1 MHITSV
7 VLLLLLVTAVSG
19 PVARLLRV
27 PLPLLLIT
35 CGVVASLLGLHIEFE
50 PETFLLLFIPPLLF
64 SDAYLMPLR
73 DFGELRWPI
82 LLLAVGLVIF
92 STLVGGYFIH
102 WLLPVVP
109 LAAAFAL
116 AAILSPTDPVA
127 VGGMIDADNVPRR
140 FLHILHGEAL
150 LNDASGLVCF
160 KFAVAAAVTG
170 TFSVLNASLGFV
182 LVSVGGIVVGI
193 VLTFGFNFVNRILSR
208 HGFDEPTTQITL
220 MTLLPFAAYLLA
232 EHMELSGILAA
243 VSAGLSLNQSR
254 VFGAAQT
261 ATRLRGSA
269 VWEMIT
275 FVFNGLVFLLLGLQ
289 LPDIAKQGI
298 YMANKAGDSTW
309 SLVSTIVLLT
319 GVLLLLRLVWIFLLG
334 GGRELIAK
342 ARGHKSV
349 PVPFMETAAMTIG
362 GVRGAVTL
370 AGILSLPIAH
380 DGMPEFPMRDLLVT
394 FAAGVIITSLLLA
407 AVLLPALSRSLR
419 HDGGDPVNREADE
432 VRRLLALEA
441 IAEMERQSALVTK
454 QLDETAAQQRAEV
467 TAALIAEYRFRLRL
481 LEDTQDEKRQDEDT
495 SSTHDMTHRETA
507 LARRRFEAALR
518 LHLLRTERK
527 ALTRMRHE
535 GLVSDETERL
545 LTQDLDLEETV
556 LSGSARALPRHL
568 DYKGE
573 PKLSSP
579 LLYTG

>member
-1 MHITSV
+1 MHMTSV
-7 VLLLLLVTAVSG
+7 VLLLLLITAVSG
-19 PVARLLRV
+19 PVARLLRL

-35 CGVVASLLGLHIEFE
+35 CGIVASLLGLSIDFE

-73 DFGELRWPI
+73 DFKELRWPI

-109 LAAAFAL
+109 LAASFAL
-116 AAILSPTDPVA
+116 AAILSPTDAVA
-127 VGGMIDADNVPRR
+127 VGGMIDADRVPRR
-140 FLHILHGEAL
+140 FLHILQGEAL

-160 KFAVAAAVTG
+160 KFAVAATLTG
-170 TFSVLNASLGFV
+170 TFSILHASLGFV
-182 LVSVGGIVVGI
+182 LVAVGGILVGMA
-193 VLTFGFNFVNRILSR
+193 LTFAFNFVNRILSR

-232 EHMELSGILAA
+232 EHMDLSGILAA

-298 YMANKAGDSTW
+298 DLANKAGDSTW
-309 SLVSTIVLLT
+309 SLISTIILLT
-319 GVLLLLRLVWIFLLG
+319 TVLLLLRMVWIVFISG
-334 GGRELIAK
+334 AREVIAK
-342 ARGHKSV
+342 ARGRRAAAVSLI
-349 PVPFMETAAMTIG
+349 ETAAMTIG

-370 AGILSLPIAH
+370 AGILSLPIAQN
-380 DGMPEFPMRDLLVT
+380 GASEFPMRDLLVT

-481 LEDTQDEKRQDEDT
+481 LEDTPDEKRHEEDMQP
-495 SSTHDMTHRETA
+495 HDGLHKDAA

-527 ALTRMRHE
+527 ALTRMRQE
-535 GLVSDETERL
+535 GQVSDETERL
-545 LTQDLDLEETV
+545 LTHDLDLEETV

-568 DYKGE
+568 EHKDE
-573 PKLSSP
+573 PRMSSP

>member
-1 MHITSV
+1 MHMTSV
-7 VLLLLLVTAVSG
+7 VLLLLLITAVAG
-19 PVARLLRV
+19 PAARLLRL
-27 PLPLLLIT
+27 PLPLLLIA
-35 CGVVASLLGLHIEFE
+35 CGIAASLLGFHIDFE

-64 SDAYLMPLR
+64 SDAYLMPLHNFR
-73 DFGELRWPI
+73 ELRWPI

-92 STLVGGYFIH
+92 STIIGGYFIH
-102 WLLPVVP
+102 WLLPMVP

-116 AAILSPTDPVA
+116 AAILSPTDAVA
-127 VGGMIDADNVPRR
+127 VGGMIDEERVPRR
-140 FLHILHGEAL
+140 FLHILQGEAL

-160 KFAVAAAVTG
+160 KFAVAASLTG
-170 TFSVLNASLGFV
+170 TFSVMHASLGFV
-182 LVSVGGIVVGI
+182 LVAVGGILIGM
-193 VLTFGFNFVNRILSR
+193 VLTFGFNFINRILSR

-232 EHMELSGILAA
+232 EHLEASGILAA

-254 VFGAAQT
+254 VFGSAQT

-289 LPDIAKQGI
+289 LPDIAAQGI
-298 YMANKAGDSTW
+298 STANQAGDSTW
-309 SLVSTIVLLT
+309 SLIGTIVLLT
-319 GVLLLLRLVWIFLLG
+319 SMLLLLRLVWVFLISST
-334 GGRELIAK
+334 RYLIAK
-342 ARGHKSV
+342 LRGHKTGRVSV
-349 PVPFMETAAMTIG
+349 TETAAMTIG

-370 AGILSLPIAH
+370 AGILSLPIAEN
-380 DGMPEFPMRDLLVT
+380 GLPAFPMRDLLVT
-394 FAAGVIITSLLLA
+394 FAAGVIMTSLLIA
-407 AVLLPALSRSLR
+407 AVVLPPLSRSLR

-432 VRRLLALEA
+432 ARRLLALEA

-454 QLDETAAQQRAEV
+454 QLDENTAQQRAEV

-481 LEDTQDEKRQDEDT
+481 LEDAPDDKLKAEEYQSPDAL
-495 SSTHDMTHRETA
+495 HRDTA

-527 ALTRMRHE
+527 ALARMRQE
-535 GLVSDETERL
+535 GQVSDEIERL
-545 LTQDLDLEETV
+545 LTHDLDLEETA

-568 DYKGE
+568 HYTDG
-573 PKLSSP
+573 PKMCSP
-579 LLYTG
+579 LIYTG

>member
-1 MHITSV
+1 MTSV
-7 VLLLLLVTAVSG
+7 VLLLLLITAVSG
-19 PVARLLRV
+19 PVARLLRL

-35 CGVVASLLGLHIEFE
+35 CGIVASLLGLSIDFE

-73 DFGELRWPI
+73 DFKELRWPI

-109 LAAAFAL
+109 LAASFAL
-116 AAILSPTDPVA
+116 AAILSPTDAVA
-127 VGGMIDADNVPRR
+127 VGGMIDADRVPRR
-140 FLHILHGEAL
+140 FLHILQGEAL

-160 KFAVAAAVTG
+160 KFAVAATLTG
-170 TFSVLNASLGFV
+170 TFSILHASLGFV
-182 LVSVGGIVVGI
+182 LVAVGGILVGI
-193 VLTFGFNFVNRILSR
+193 ALTFAFNFVNRILSR

-232 EHMELSGILAA
+232 EHMDLSGILAA

-298 YMANKAGDSTW
+298 GLANKAGDSTW
-309 SLVSTIVLLT
+309 SLISTIILLT
-319 GVLLLLRLVWIFLLG
+319 TVLLLLRMVWIVFISG
-334 GGRELIAK
+334 AREVIAK
-342 ARGHKSV
+342 ARGRRASAV
-349 PVPFMETAAMTIG
+349 SLIETAAMTIG

-370 AGILSLPIAH
+370 AGILSLPIAQN
-380 DGMPEFPMRDLLVT
+380 GASEFPMRDLLVT

-407 AVLLPALSRSLR
+407 AVLLPPLSRSLR

-481 LEDTQDEKRQDEDT
+481 LEDTPDEKRHEDDMQP
-495 SSTHDMTHRETA
+495 HDGLHKDTA

-527 ALTRMRHE
+527 ALTRMRQE
-535 GLVSDETERL
+535 GQVSDETERL
-545 LTQDLDLEETV
+545 LTHDLDLEETV

-568 DYKGE
+568 EHKDE
-573 PKLSSP
+573 PRISSP

>member
-1 MHITSV
+1 MHVTSV
-7 VLLLLLVTAVSG
+7 VLLLLLITAVSG
-19 PVARLLRV
+19 PFSRLLRL
-27 PLPLLLIT
+27 PLPLLLIA
-35 CGVVASLLGLHIEFE
+35 CGVVASLLGLHIDFE
-50 PETFLLLFIPPLLF
+50 PNTFLLLFIPPLLF

-73 DFGELRWPI
+73 DFRELRWPI

-92 STLVGGYFIH
+92 STIVGGYFIH

-109 LAAAFAL
+109 LAASFAL
-116 AAILSPTDPVA
+116 AAILSPTDAVA
-127 VGGMIDADNVPRR
+127 VGGMIEEDHVPRR
-140 FLHILHGEAL
+140 FLHILQGEAL

-160 KFAVAAAVTG
+160 KFAVAATLTG
-170 TFSVLNASLGFV
+170 TFSILHASLGFL
-182 LVSVGGIVVGI
+182 LVAVGGIFIGI
-193 VLTFGFNFVNRILSR
+193 ALTFGFNFINRILSR

-232 EHMELSGILAA
+232 EHLEASGILAA

-275 FVFNGLVFLLLGLQ
+275 FIFNGLVFLLLGLQ
-289 LPDIAKQGI
+289 LPDIATQGI
-298 YMANKAGDSTW
+298 RIANRAGDSTW
-309 SLVSTIVLLT
+309 SLIGTIVLLT
-319 GVLLLLRLVWIFLLG
+319 SMLLLLRLIWIFLVSG
-334 GGRELIAK
+334 AHSLIAK
-342 ARGHKSV
+342 ARGYKVGMVSI
-349 PVPFMETAAMTIG
+349 METAAMTVG

-370 AGILSLPIAH
+370 AGILSLPIAEN
-380 DGMPEFPMRDLLVT
+380 GVPEFPMRDLLVT
-394 FAAGVIITSLLLA
+394 FAAGVIMTSLLIA
-407 AVLLPALSRSLR
+407 AVLLPPLSRTLR

-454 QLDETAAQQRAEV
+454 QLDESAAQQRAEV

-481 LEDTQDEKRQDEDT
+481 LEDASDDRHKPED
-495 SSTHDMTHRETA
+495 SQAPDGAHRDAA

-527 ALTRMRHE
+527 ALTRMRQE
-535 GLVSDETERL
+535 GQVSDETERL
-545 LTQDLDLEETV
+545 LTRDLDLEETV

-568 DYKGE
+568 DYMDHAKM
-573 PKLSSP
+573 SSP
-579 LLYTG
+579 ALYPG

>member
-1 MHITSV
+1 MHMTSV
-7 VLLLLLVTAVSG
+7 VLLLLLITAVSR
-19 PVARLLRV
+19 PVARLLHV
-27 PLPLLLIT
+27 PLPLLLIS
-35 CGVVASLLGLHIEFE
+35 CGVVASLLGLGIEFD

-73 DFGELRWPI
+73 DFHELRWPI

-116 AAILSPTDPVA
+116 AAILSPTDAVA
-127 VGGMIDADNVPRR
+127 VGGMIEAEHVPRR
-140 FLHILHGEAL
+140 FLHILQGEAL

-160 KFAVAAAVTG
+160 KFAVAAAMTG
-170 TFSVLNASLGFV
+170 TFSILHASSGFI
-182 LVSVGGIVVGI
+182 LVSVGGILVGI
-193 VLTFGFNFVNRILSR
+193 VLTFGFNFANRILSR

-232 EHMELSGILAA
+232 EHMDLSGILAA

-254 VFGAAQT
+254 VFGSAQT

-289 LPDIAKQGI
+289 LPDIARQGI
-298 YMANKAGDSTW
+298 SIANKAGDSAW
-309 SLVSTIVLLT
+309 SLVITTILLT
-319 GVLLLLRLVWIFLLG
+319 CVLLLLRLVWIFLVSG
-334 GGRELIAK
+334 AHDLINK
-342 ARGHKSV
+342 ARGHRGGSV
-349 PVPFMETAAMTIG
+349 SLMEAAAMTVG

-370 AGILSLPIAH
+370 AGILSLPIAQN
-380 DGMPEFPMRDLLVT
+380 GASEFPMRDLLVT

-419 HDGGDPVNREADE
+419 HDGGEPANREADD

-454 QLDETAAQQRAEV
+454 QLDETATQQRAEV

-481 LEDTQDEKRQDEDT
+481 LEETPDEKRHEDDIHVT
-495 SSTHDMTHRETA
+495 TMAHRDSA

-527 ALTRMRHE
+527 TLTRLRQE
-535 GLVSDETERL
+535 GQVSDETERL
-545 LTQDLDLEETV
+545 LTHDLDLEETV

-568 DYKGE
+568 DHKDE
-573 PKLSSP
+573 PRISSP
-579 LLYTG
+579 LFYMG

>member
-35 CGVVASLLGLHIEFE
+35 CGVIASLLGLNVEFE

-73 DFGELRWPI
+73 EFRELRWSI

-127 VGGMIDADNVPRR
+127 VGGMIEAEHVPRR

-160 KFAVAAAVTG
+160 KFAVAATITG

-182 LVSVGGIVVGI
+182 LVSVGGIIVGI
-193 VLTFGFNFVNRILSR
+193 ALTFGFNFVNRILSR

-232 EHMELSGILAA
+232 EHMDLSGILAA

-275 FVFNGLVFLLLGLQ
+275 FIFNGLVFLLLGLQ

-309 SLVSTIVLLT
+309 SLISTIVLLT
-319 GVLLLLRLVWIFLLG
+319 CVLLLLRLVWIVLIG
-334 GGRELIAK
+334 GVRVLIAK
-342 ARGHKSV
+342 ARGLKPA
-349 PVPFMETAAMTIG
+349 PVPFMEAAAMTVG

-370 AGILSLPIAH
+370 AGILSLPIAQN
-380 DGMPEFPMRDLLVT
+380 GMPEFPMRDLLVT
-394 FAAGVIITSLLLA
+394 FAAGVIITSLLVA
-407 AVLLPALSRSLR
+407 AILLPALSRSLR
-419 HDGGDPVNREADE
+419 HDGGDPANKEADE
-432 VRRLLALEA
+432 IRRLLALEA

-481 LEDTQDEKRQDEDT
+481 LEDTQDEKRPEEDAAPA
-495 SSTHDMTHRETA
+495 HDTTHRETA

-535 GLVSDETERL
+535 GQVSDETERL
-545 LTQDLDLEETV
+545 LTHDLDLEETV

-568 DYKGE
+568 DHKDE
-573 PKLSSP
+573 PKLNSP

>member
-1 MHITSV
+1 MHVTSV
-7 VLLLLLVTAVSG
+7 VLLLLLITAVSG
-19 PVARLLRV
+19 PFSRLLRL
-27 PLPLLLIT
+27 PLPLLLIA
-35 CGVVASLLGLHIEFE
+35 CGVVASLLGLHIDFE
-50 PETFLLLFIPPLLF
+50 PNTFLLLFIPPLLF

-73 DFGELRWPI
+73 NFRELRWPI

-92 STLVGGYFIH
+92 STIVGGYFIH

-109 LAAAFAL
+109 LAASFAL
-116 AAILSPTDPVA
+116 AAILSPTDAVA
-127 VGGMIDADNVPRR
+127 VGGMIDEEHIPRR
-140 FLHILHGEAL
+140 FLHILQGEAL

-160 KFAVAAAVTG
+160 KFAVAATLTG
-170 TFSVLNASLGFV
+170 TFSIVHASLGFL
-182 LVSVGGIVVGI
+182 LVALGGIFIGI
-193 VLTFGFNFVNRILSR
+193 ALTFGFNIINRILSR

-232 EHMELSGILAA
+232 EHLEASGILAA

-275 FVFNGLVFLLLGLQ
+275 FIFNGLVFLLLGLQ
-289 LPDIAKQGI
+289 LPDIATQGI
-298 YMANKAGDSTW
+298 RIANRAGDSTW
-309 SLVSTIVLLT
+309 SLIGTIVLLT
-319 GVLLLLRLVWIFLLG
+319 SMLLLLRLIWIFFVSG
-334 GGRELIAK
+334 AHSVIAK
-342 ARGHKSV
+342 ARGHKAGMVSI
-349 PVPFMETAAMTIG
+349 METAAMTVG

-370 AGILSLPIAH
+370 AGILSLPIAES
-380 DGMPEFPMRDLLVT
+380 GVPEFPMRDLLVT
-394 FAAGVIITSLLLA
+394 FAAGVIMTSLLIA
-407 AVLLPALSRSLR
+407 AVLLPPLSRTLR
-419 HDGGDPVNREADE
+419 HDGGDPVNKEADE

-454 QLDETAAQQRAEV
+454 QLDESAAQQRAEV

-481 LEDTQDEKRQDEDT
+481 LEDAPDDRHKPEDSQT
-495 SSTHDMTHRETA
+495 ADGTHRDAA

-527 ALTRMRHE
+527 ALTRMRQE
-535 GLVSDETERL
+535 GQVSDETERL

-568 DYKGE
+568 DYTDL
-573 PKLSSP
+573 PKTSSP
-579 LLYTG
+579 AFYPG